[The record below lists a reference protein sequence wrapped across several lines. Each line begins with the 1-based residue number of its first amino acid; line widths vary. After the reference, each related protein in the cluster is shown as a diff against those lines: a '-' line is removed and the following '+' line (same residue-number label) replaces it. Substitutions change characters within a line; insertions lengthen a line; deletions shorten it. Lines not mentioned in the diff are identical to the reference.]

1 MVFALIIRKISIG
14 LIDMKIA
21 FFNYNNEKMFE
32 IPIEVLD
39 SVDEKYVLNDV
50 LPMNEYDV
58 EIFSNLSEEVF
69 VIKAYDNGKDFYL
82 QYLNHNDYYQLN
94 DNNFKIGSLIS
105 HTFGRFDEEDNFIN
119 LYREIYKTGIKKEGI
134 LKFLNNEGKLLKYL
148 NYRIFKRQDNIITI
162 LDDKTEVRMYRDSTL
177 NDEKL
182 GVAIIQNGKI
192 VELNETYARSIHRT
206 KEDLLNNQQEFKG
219 MPPQVVIKVKKE
231 LESIL
236 KQEKLSY
243 KAPIIKYDDKGE
255 LLFYLNAEATYI
267 TYNNMP
273 AVLVKVFD
281 LTQQERYKQFIE
293 SNSDKNVRIQSTLDD
308 LVTHSKT
315 FHTYGRY
322 PDEFYASD
330 NFYDIIEDES
340 RSYPYDKNTVRNFL
354 VSDDLKY
361 FEAKLASITP
371 NNTEVEFITRIMTLN
386 FNIKYIR
393 NHIQKIFDSNGN
405 ALYLIASHQDVT
417 EETNY
422 SNSLKKEI
430 YEKNE
435 TIKNKEIEIKEA
447 HHNIK
452 NNLNILLSLIR
463 MEEHFNKNPEEIIKD
478 TKTHIQAISVMH
490 EKLYQSRTLVDIEI
504 KDYVD
509 SIVESLLDIYS
520 SKIEYI
526 SRVDNISINSKQA
539 GTLGIMINEFVNNTV
554 KYAFP
559 DNNPGKIELKIS
571 RLDKL
576 IEVEYYDSGVGLPS
590 DVDFEN
596 PKTLGLIVIQNLTK
610 QLNGKIS
617 YFYDNGLHIN
627 LEFEEADIF

>member
-1 MVFALIIRKISIG
+1 MNWFRFEI
-14 LIDMKIA
+14 MKIT
-21 FFNYNNEKMFE
+21 FFNYNNEKKFE
-32 IPIEVLD
+32 IPIDVLD
-39 SVDEKYVLNDV
+39 SVDDKYVLDDV

-69 VIKAYDNGKDFYL
+69 VIKPYDNGNDFYL
-82 QYLNHNDYYQLN
+82 QYLNHSDYYKPN

-105 HTFGRFDEEDNFIN
+105 HTFGRNDKEENFIN
-119 LYREIYKTGIKKEGI
+119 LYREVYRTGKKNEGI
-134 LKFLNNEGKLLKYL
+134 LKFLNKDGKLLKYV
-148 NYRIFKRQDNIITI
+148 NYRIFKRRDNIITI
-162 LDDKTEVRMYRDSTL
+162 LDDKTEVRMYRDSIL
-177 NDEKL
+177 NNEKL
-182 GVAIIQNGKI
+182 GVAIIQDEKI

-206 KEDLLNNQQEFKG
+206 REDLLNTREEFKG
-219 MPPQVVIKVKKE
+219 IPPQAVQKVKNE
-231 LESIL
+231 LESIQ

-243 KAPIIKYDDKGE
+243 KSPIIRYDDKGE

-273 AVLVKVFD
+273 AVLVKIFD
-281 LTQQERYKQFIE
+281 LTQQEKFKQFME
-293 SNSDKNVRIQSTLDD
+293 SNPDKDKRIQSTLDD

-315 FHTYGRY
+315 FHSYGCY
-322 PDEFYASD
+322 PDEFYVSD

-340 RSYPYDKNTVRNFL
+340 RSYPYDINTVRNFI
-354 VSDDLKY
+354 VSDDLRY
-361 FEAKLASITP
+361 FEAKLESITP
-371 NNTEVEFITRIMTLN
+371 NNTEVEFISRIMTLN

-393 NHIQKIFDSNGN
+393 NHIQKVFDSDGN
-405 ALYLIASHQDVT
+405 AIYLIASHQDVT
-417 EETNY
+417 DETNY

-430 YEKNE
+430 LEKNE
-435 TIKNKEIEIKEA
+435 VIKNKDIEIKEA

-463 MEEHFNKNPEEIIKD
+463 MEEHFNKDAAEIIKD
-478 TKTHIQAISVMH
+478 TKTHIHAISVMH
-490 EKLYQSRTLVDIEI
+490 EKLYQSRTLVNIEI

-520 SKIEYI
+520 SKIEYN
-526 SRVDNISINSKQA
+526 SKVDDISINSKQA

-559 DNNPGKIELKIS
+559 DNNPGRIELKIS

-576 IEVEYYDSGVGLPS
+576 IEVEYYDSGVGLP
-590 DVDFEN
+590 DNVDFEN

-610 QLNGKIS
+610 QLNGKIQ
-617 YFYDNGLHIN
+617 YFYDKGLHLN
-627 LEFEEADIF
+627 LEFEETDIF